1 MKKSELRQIIRE
13 ELKRLTESADKS
25 THTVFFIAVSDD
37 PDEAEGWTSYGKT
50 DNEAVK
56 NLRDYLKNELRYKKN
71 QLSWT
76 RSQVKKATGKAA
88 TLAPFTQIQ

>member
-1 MKKSELRQIIRE
+1 MKKTELRQLIRKE
-13 ELKRLTESADKS
+13 IKQLTEASNTS
-25 THTVFFIAVSDD
+25 THTVFFIAVSGD

-76 RSQVKKATGKAA
+76 RSQVKKATGKYAK
-88 TLAPFTQIQ
+88 LASFTQIQ